1 MNKKVCLISDTH
13 FGIKNGNEVY
23 LKSQMNFFTN
33 QLIPYL
39 KDNGIEHL
47 FILGDLFDNRQS
59 INVRVKNA
67 VFELFNMLKGFTC
80 HVLVGNHDIFF
91 KNTIAVNSL
100 KFLGLY
106 DNVTVYEDIE
116 LINVYGKNILMVP
129 WQVNND
135 DFRQRVANKNV
146 GYDICMGH
154 FEIAGFK
161 MSSEKSDLCV
171 NGLPRGVLFENYEL
185 TFSGHF
191 HHRSKKTQGNS
202 VIQYIG
208 NPYHLTRHD
217 IGEDRGF
224 CILDLEDNSYEFIS
238 NTESIRYVSVKY
250 PNDFQAKDI
259 VGNIV
264 DIHVTYD
271 KDYDDTAVQA
281 YVNKIENLNP
291 AFAPNLKITNNFQL
305 DAEEVEFK
313 QQSITELFK
322 EYVATLQIDNKDEI
336 YALLVESY
344 KNCKTV
350 N

>member
-13 FGIKNGNEVY
+13 FGVKNGNEIY
-23 LKSQMNFFTN
+23 IESQMRFFKN

-39 KDNGIEHL
+39 KSNEIKHL

-67 VFELFNMLKGFTC
+67 VFELFNMLKDFTC
-80 HVLVGNHDIFF
+80 HVLIGNHDIFF
-91 KNTIAVNSL
+91 KNTIAINSL

-116 LINVYGKNILMVP
+116 LIKVYDRDILMVP
-129 WQVNND
+129 WQVDNEQ
-135 DFRQRVANKNV
+135 FRERVANKNV
-146 GYDICMGH
+146 HCDVCMGH
-154 FEIAGFK
+154 FEITGFK
-161 MSSEKSDLCV
+161 MSSEKSDSCT
-171 NGLPRGVLFENYEL
+171 NGLPRNVLFENYKL

-191 HHRSKKTQGNS
+191 HHRSIKTQGDS
-202 VIQYIG
+202 IIQYIG

-224 CILDLEDNSYEFIS
+224 CILDLEDLKYEFIS
-238 NTESIRYVSVKY
+238 NTESMRYVSLNY
-250 PNDFQAKDI
+250 PSAYEAKDI
-259 VGNIV
+259 TGNVV
-264 DIHVTYD
+264 DIHVMYD
-271 KDYDDTAVQA
+271 KDYDDSAVQV

-291 AFAPNLKITNNFQL
+291 AFTPNLRIANNFQL
-305 DAEEVEFK
+305 TSEEIEFK

-322 EYVATLQIDNKDEI
+322 EYVGTLQIDNKDEI
-336 YALLVESY
+336 YALLTEAY
-344 KNCKTV
+344 KSCKTM